1 MSSEYIETLSRASD
15 RYGNPYL
22 LRFME
27 RYHLFM
33 ERYRLTRLLDAT
45 EEQAREYIRE
55 VGLER
60 VGKENHENQLFRAV
74 PNKA

>member
-22 LRFME
+22 LGFMD
-27 RYHLFM
+27 RYHL
-33 ERYRLTRLLDAT
+33 TCLLDAT